1 MHDHPNPALSGKK
14 SWQFNSVNR
23 LISGAQIIAENVGN
37 GVWQIS
43 YSPDAPSL
51 LSINQDFSD
60 YFTASSNQI
69 ASYTHGKI
77 DAGDGSLVTYTMF
90 GYGDT
95 AGQTI
100 ELQIDGQACGS
111 FTTTAIGGFKME
123 ANVLIRSEISN
134 DCDVYTSFNGAG
146 LSAVQ
151 AFTFLRGNQLVLD
164 YGGGKAIDPYFTAG
178 LGNVE
183 LTGFSATIKQAGF
196 L

>member
-1 MHDHPNPALSGKK
+1 MHNRPNPRLSGKK
-14 SWQFNSVNR
+14 SWQFNSVNS
-23 LISGAQIIAENVGN
+23 LISGAQIIVQNLGN
-37 GVWQIS
+37 GVWQVS
-43 YSPDAPSL
+43 YNPSAPSVV
-51 LSINQDFSD
+51 SIAQDFND
-60 YFTASSNQI
+60 YLTPSPSQI
-69 ASYTHGKI
+69 AAYGHGKI

-100 ELQIDGQACGS
+100 ALEIDGQNCGT
-111 FTTTAIGGFKME
+111 FTTTAIGGFRLE
-123 ANVLIRSEISN
+123 ANVLIRNEILF

-164 YGGGKAIDPYFTAG
+164 YGGSKAIDPFFTAG

-183 LTGFSATIKQAGF
+183 LTGFSATLKQAGF